1 MALEVGD
8 LVFVARY
15 GVNGIIVAV
24 DRTKE
29 TVTLDDLWCTKILR
43 EYTLYKVLVQGK
55 IRTLNKESIT
65 TNFKAQ

>member
-1 MALEVGD
+1 LALKVGD
-8 LVFVARY
+8 LVFVDRY

-24 DRTKE
+24 NEKKE

-55 IRTLNKESIT
+55 IKTFNKENIV
-65 TNFKAQ
+65 KV